1 MKWAEKVRHLTPDTL
16 ASSARLAVGS
26 GGIKAM
32 VANKQVLEP
41 DELLGR
47 HPGSHFVL
55 EPHLNFVLE
64 PHLKPPE
71 ELL

>member
-1 MKWAEKVRHLTPDTL
+1 MNDTFCD
-16 ASSARLAVGS
+16 
-26 GGIKAM
+26 
-32 VANKQVLEP
+32 LEP

-47 HPGSHFVL
+47 HPESHFV
-55 EPHLNFVLE
+55 HA

>member
-1 MKWAEKVRHLTPDTL
+1 MNDTFCD
-16 ASSARLAVGS
+16 R
-26 GGIKAM
+26 
-32 VANKQVLEP
+32 EP

-55 EPHLNFVLE
+55 A
-64 PHLKPPE
+64 PHLKPLE